1 MNLLHYYEIFRKL
14 IGQAVEKITWFL
26 GENGEKYQELYSA
39 NENGLKSNVLGIIM
53 KIGMVIVLLQNECL

>member
-26 GENGEKYQELYSA
+26 GENGEKY
-39 NENGLKSNVLGIIM
+39 
-53 KIGMVIVLLQNECL
+53 